1 MMKHVQGHQGP
12 MLVEQF
18 KGGQSNP
25 TYKLLTPEKS
35 YVIRRKPPGILLS
48 GAHAVERELQVMHAL
63 LKTGYPVPQVF
74 ALCTDESVI
83 GTSFYVMECVAGRI
97 FWDVTFPQVSR
108 DERPQY
114 FDATNATIA
123 RLHCIDYRS
132 IGLEGYGRLATIL
145 NARSRG
151 GRSNTKRTS
160 SARAVMSTWTVS
172 SIGSLRMFRAATK
185 RASCMGTS
193 ALTT

>member
-1 MMKHVQGHQGP
+1 MSAPSSSPDRLAEFSGTAEVRPALRFSEERLAQWMMKHVQGYQGP

-74 ALCTDESVI
+74 AL
-83 GTSFYVMECVAGRI
+83 
-97 FWDVTFPQVSR
+97 
-108 DERPQY
+108 
-114 FDATNATIA
+114 
-123 RLHCIDYRS
+123 
-132 IGLEGYGRLATIL
+132 
-145 NARSRG
+145 
-151 GRSNTKRTS
+151 
-160 SARAVMSTWTVS
+160 
-172 SIGSLRMFRAATK
+172 
-185 RASCMGTS
+185 
-193 ALTT
+193 